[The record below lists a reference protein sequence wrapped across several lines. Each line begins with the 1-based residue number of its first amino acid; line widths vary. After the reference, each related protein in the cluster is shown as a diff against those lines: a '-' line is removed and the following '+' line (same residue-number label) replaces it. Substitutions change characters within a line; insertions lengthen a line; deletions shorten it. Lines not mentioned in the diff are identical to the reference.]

1 MRWAFGC
8 GAWTPGRA
16 QWLQAARCVQS
27 EEKLRIGQFVFTRDA
42 KAAMAGRLMIRKV
55 IADTL
60 NIPWDEIVLQRTA
73 KGKPFLAND
82 VSSTFPN
89 FSFNVSH
96 QGDYAVL
103 AAEHSHQV
111 GIDVMKTDF
120 PGSGSVEE
128 FFRIMKR
135 QFTETEWKSIKCVD
149 SEWTQLHTF
158 YRHWALKESFIKALG
173 IGVGFN
179 LQRIEFQPS
188 PRQMEVGKVYK
199 ETKMLLD
206 GEEEEGWLFEE
217 TMLDER
223 HHVAVAVA
231 VAIEKP
237 NCFKEKHSH
246 YISGGAADQM
256 PTQFT
261 FLTFE
266 ELVASAVP
274 LLPEDPAYW
283 DSFISK
289 QETPSRQGA
298 HST

>member
-1 MRWAFGC
+1 MGSVRWAFGC

-16 QWLQAARCVQS
+16 QWLLAARCVQP

-42 KAAMAGRLMIRKV
+42 KAAMAGRLMIRKL
-55 IADTL
+55 IAEKL
-60 NIPWDEIVLQRTA
+60 KIPWDEIVLQRTV

-82 VSSTFPN
+82 VCSTFPN

-103 AAEHSHQV
+103 AAEHSLQV

-135 QFTETEWKSIKCVD
+135 QFTETEWKSIKCLD
-149 SEWTQLHTF
+149 SVWTQLDTF
-158 YRHWALKESFIKALG
+158 YRHWALKESFIKAIG

-179 LQRIEFQPS
+179 LQRIEFHPS
-188 PRQMEVGKVYK
+188 PLQMEIGKVYK

-206 GEEEEGWLFEE
+206 GEEEEGWIFEE
-217 TMLDER
+217 TMLDDR
-223 HHVAVAVA
+223 HHVAI
-231 VAIEKP
+231 AIEKP
-237 NCFKEKHSH
+237 NGFGEKHSH
-246 YISGGAADQM
+246 RISGGAADQVQ
-256 PTQFT
+256 TAQFT

-274 LLPEDPAYW
+274 LLPEDPAFW

-289 QETPSRQGA
+289 QETPTRQGT